1 MRYKNSKLGIVWS
14 IVIPIF
20 FLLLYALIFSQFF
33 KLKLPESIAA
43 ESFMVIGLYFFL
55 GLITFNYFAECLN
68 KSASLLKDN
77 VTYIKKIVF
86 PLFIIPLS
94 SCLSLLVIF
103 LINLIIWLIF
113 YSIFYKLPTLVMLLQ
128 LIILLLPFMLLV
140 YALALIIS
148 ALGIVT
154 RDVIHLVSIVLTLVF
169 FMTPIFYSSSIIPE
183 SVSFI
188 YHLNPLVFLIENM
201 RDVFFNNKHIDF
213 FGFSIFLLFSILIA
227 IVSTKYFNKFSKMV
241 SNFA

>member
-1 MRYKNSKLGIVWS
+1 MRYKNSKLGIIWS

-103 LINLIIWLIF
+103 LIRFIKKIF
-113 YSIFYKLPTLVMLLQ
+113 IPNQAFSDTL
-128 LIILLLPFMLLV
+128 
-140 YALALIIS
+140 
-148 ALGIVT
+148 
-154 RDVIHLVSIVLTLVF
+154 
-169 FMTPIFYSSSIIPE
+169 
-183 SVSFI
+183 
-188 YHLNPLVFLIENM
+188 
-201 RDVFFNNKHIDF
+201 
-213 FGFSIFLLFSILIA
+213 
-227 IVSTKYFNKFSKMV
+227 
-241 SNFA
+241 

>member
-14 IVIPIF
+14 VVIPIF

-55 GLITFNYFAECLN
+55 GLITFNYLAECLN

-94 SCLSLLVIF
+94 NCLSILVIF

-113 YSIFYKLPTLVMLLQ
+113 YSIFYKLPTVLMLFQ
-128 LIILLLPFMLLV
+128 LIILLLPFMFLV
-140 YALALIIS
+140 YALALMVS

-154 RDVIHLVSIVLTLVF
+154 RDVIHIISIVLTLVF
-169 FMTPIFYSSSIIPE
+169 FMTPIFYSSSIIPD
-183 SVSFI
+183 SVAFI

-213 FGFSIFLLFSILIA
+213 FGYSIFLLLSVFIA
-227 IVSTKYFNKFSKMV
+227 FLATKYFNKFSKMV
-241 SNFA
+241 INFA

>member
-20 FLLLYALIFSQFF
+20 FLFLYALIFSHFF

-43 ESFMVIGLYFFL
+43 ESFMVIGLYFFI
-55 GLITFNYFAECLN
+55 GLITFNYLAECLN

-94 SCLSLLVIF
+94 GCLSLIVIF
-103 LINLIIWLIF
+103 LINLIVWLIF
-113 YSIFYKLPTLVMLLQ
+113 YSIFYGVPTILMLAQ
-128 LIILLLPFMLLV
+128 LIMLLLPFILMV
-140 YALALIIS
+140 YSLSLIIS

-169 FMTPIFYSSSIIPE
+169 FMTPIFYSSSIIPD

-213 FGFSIFLLFSILIA
+213 LGFSIFLIFSILLAGLAQFCVKI
-227 IVSTKYFNKFSKMV
+227 IKKKTIF
-241 SNFA
+241 